1 MISNYTQRGWKH
13 LMSPDILRAD
23 ARNQNLRNRWGIK
36 TFLKNVIH
44 LQEGYQV
51 LFFAAGLIIG
61 LQYRIII

>member
-1 MISNYTQRGWKH
+1 
-13 LMSPDILRAD
+13 MSPDILRVD
-23 ARNQNLRNRWGIK
+23 AHNQNLRNRWGIK

-51 LFFAAGLIIG
+51 LFFAVGLIIG